1 VDRVLANIV
10 RWVIILAL
18 PVFLVLT
25 SARLLVSDWYPHYE
39 YSKAGFPPDPYGF
52 TQQQRLQQLTQV
64 YHYLN
69 SPQPV
74 AQAIPMLKDMRMP
87 YGNGPLFNP
96 DEISHMVDVKRVMDS
111 TWRAQVA
118 SAAVLIVGLLFLLLR
133 PATRVIAWNALF
145 GGGLLTAGLLLA
157 LGLFVVFGFDTF
169 FTQFHEV
176 FFPQGNWTF
185 DYSDSLIRLL
195 PERFFFDAFTL
206 GAVATL
212 VSAVVLAVIGFVL
225 GRRPGWIG

>member
-1 VDRVLANIV
+1 MRVDRLLANIV
-10 RWVIILAL
+10 RWVIVLAM

-25 SARLLVSDWYPHYE
+25 SARLLVSDWYPRYE
-39 YSKAGFPPDPYGF
+39 YSKAGFPLDPYGF
-52 TQQQRLQQLTQV
+52 TQQQRLQLLTGV

-74 AQAIPMLKDMRMP
+74 DQAIQMLKDMRMP

-96 DEISHMVDVKRVMDS
+96 DEISHMIDVKRVMDS
-111 TWRAQVA
+111 AWRAQVV
-118 SAAVLIVGLLFLLLR
+118 SAAILILGFLFLLLR
-133 PATRVIAWNALF
+133 PATRVMAWNALF
-145 GGGLLTAGLLLA
+145 GGGFLTACLLLA
-157 LGLFVVFGFDTF
+157 LGLFVMLGFNTF
-169 FTQFHEV
+169 FTQFHEI

-195 PERFFFDAFTL
+195 PERFFYDTFAM
-206 GAVATL
+206 GAVTTL

-225 GRRPGWIG
+225 GRRPG

>member
-1 VDRVLANIV
+1 MRVDRLLANIV
-10 RWVIILAL
+10 RWVIVLAM

-25 SARLLVSDWYPHYE
+25 SARLLVSDWYPRYE
-39 YSKAGFPPDPYGF
+39 YSKAGFPLDPYGF
-52 TQQQRLQQLTQV
+52 TQQQRLQLLTGV

-74 AQAIPMLKDMRMP
+74 DQAIQMLKDMRMP

-96 DEISHMVDVKRVMDS
+96 DEISHMIDVKRVMDS
-111 TWRAQVA
+111 AWRAQVV
-118 SAAVLIVGLLFLLLR
+118 SAAILILGFLFLLLR
-133 PATRVIAWNALF
+133 PATRVMAWNALF
-145 GGGLLTAGLLLA
+145 GGGFLTACLLLA
-157 LGLFVVFGFDTF
+157 LGLFVMLGFNTF
-169 FTQFHEV
+169 FTQFHEI

-195 PERFFFDAFTL
+195 PERFFYDTFAM
-206 GAVATL
+206 GAVTPL

-225 GRRPGWIG
+225 GRRPG